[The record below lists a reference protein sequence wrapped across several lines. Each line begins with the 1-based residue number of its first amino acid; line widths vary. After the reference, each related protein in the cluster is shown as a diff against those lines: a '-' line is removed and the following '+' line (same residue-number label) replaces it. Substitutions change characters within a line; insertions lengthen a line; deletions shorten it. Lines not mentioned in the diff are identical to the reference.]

1 MTKKNENG
9 RERRV
14 FFPTCFEVK
23 DRKSERSILAAEDR
37 TILFFFLLDFPDSKP
52 REFVPLGFGI
62 EKQKSGGTRSE
73 HEGDMKGSR
82 LVQRST
88 MISSRKDLF
97 STFCLIV

>member
-37 TILFFFLLDFPDSKP
+37 TILFFFL
-52 REFVPLGFGI
+52 
-62 EKQKSGGTRSE
+62 
-73 HEGDMKGSR
+73 
-82 LVQRST
+82 
-88 MISSRKDLF
+88 
-97 STFCLIV
+97 